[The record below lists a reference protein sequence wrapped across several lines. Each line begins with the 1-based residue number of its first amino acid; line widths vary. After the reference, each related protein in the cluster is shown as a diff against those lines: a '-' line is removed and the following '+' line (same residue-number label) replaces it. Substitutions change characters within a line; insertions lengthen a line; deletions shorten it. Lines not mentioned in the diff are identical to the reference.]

1 MIDLRR
7 SFQRRTAGLRS
18 SPVIRVAALAVVAA
32 VVLAACGAGGDPSG
46 SGAASPT
53 PTIAPLVPA
62 PLNPDPVSLLA
73 WLYTPIF
80 QVLFILLV
88 AIDQVTPDI
97 GVAIIVMTLVVRTLM
112 VPLMRRQMI
121 SMRQMQSISPELK
134 EIQRRY
140 KGDRLKQQQAM
151 AELYKERGI
160 SQSGCLVAFLPILL
174 LIPLYTVIQQGLQ
187 NPDPTAMLNVFGI
200 QLISLD
206 CDFASQAPCLDPTI
220 PWLGGLDASK
230 SSTFPVFGFG
240 VSALAIVYTA
250 LQLVASRM
258 ALPPHVPGVVLDQ
271 NARTQRTMALWLPF
285 ITLLY
290 GGIIPVGL
298 FVYLL
303 VSTVYQIG
311 QQFLTTGW
319 GGMFPL
325 FGRTPGFAVDHRPR
339 FPVAVPTAPTS
350 TTRPTGTSAPTNPER
365 STLDRSASAAATI
378 RQRGRQGRRGRRR

>member
-1 MIDLRR
+1 MTDFHR
-7 SFQRRTAGLRS
+7 SFQRRIAGLRG
-18 SPVIRVAALAVVAA
+18 SPAVRVAALAVLA
-32 VVLAACGAGGDPSG
+32 VIVLAACGPGGDPSG
-46 SGAASPT
+46 SGAPTPT

-88 AIDQVTPDI
+88 AIDQITPDI
-97 GVAIIVMTLVVRTLM
+97 GVAILVMTLVVRTLM

-151 AELYKERGI
+151 SELYKERGI

-187 NPDPTAMLNVFGI
+187 NPDPNAMLNVFGV

-206 CDFASQAPCLDPTI
+206 CDFAGQAPCLDPTI

-230 SSTFPVFGFG
+230 PSTFPVFGFG

-250 LQLVASRM
+250 FQLVASRM
-258 ALPPHVPGVVLDQ
+258 ALPPHVPGAVLDQ

-325 FGRTPGFAVDHRPR
+325 FGRTPGFAVDHSPR
-339 FPVAVPTAPTS
+339 FPVAMPAAPTS
-350 TTRPTGTSAPTNPER
+350 TTRQTGTSARTNPER